1 MQGEIK
7 LQVASCELKCKIQE
21 VGCKC
26 KEQDEDKVSGYEI
39 RRQVTS
45 YGLRKMQN
53 KRIGAGKNILPIAQS
68 ASYPVNQLKKQ
79 SSSQDSH

>member
-45 YGLRKMQN
+45 CKFQV
-53 KRIGAGKNILPIAQS
+53 
-68 ASYPVNQLKKQ
+68 ASKEIKYNMETNG
-79 SSSQDSH
+79 